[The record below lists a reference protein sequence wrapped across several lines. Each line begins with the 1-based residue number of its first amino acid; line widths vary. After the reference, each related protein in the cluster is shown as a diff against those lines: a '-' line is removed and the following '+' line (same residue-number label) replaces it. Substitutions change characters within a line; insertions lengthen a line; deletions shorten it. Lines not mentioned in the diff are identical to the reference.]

1 MSGNYQMKNKTKN
14 VAIIGAGASGLIA
27 AIVASREGAAVT
39 VYEKNSKIGRKLLA
53 TGNGRCN
60 ITNRDLTLT
69 HFHGKNP
76 LFAIPA
82 LKQFDYHK
90 CYNFFNELGI
100 ELIEKEKGRLYPM
113 SLQASS
119 VVDMLI
125 YEAKRVGVKFKINT
139 DITDIEKI
147 NNGFLLKTAK
157 HNDLYLKLLIAT
169 GSPAMPSL
177 GSCDSGYDF
186 AKSFGHTIVQ
196 PLPSLVQ
203 LISSAPYLKK
213 VSGVKFNGHV
223 KVLINK
229 QNQCSTYG
237 DILFTNYGVS
247 GSAILDVS
255 RPISTA
261 LANKNSVEV
270 ILDLMP
276 LFSKEKLITLL
287 QKRVKFANNKTIAL
301 YLEGLINKKLTTVI
315 IEEANLPANINQA
328 NQLGRKDLTK
338 IAYTIKNIK
347 LKIIDTKGFKSCE
360 VTAGGIDTT
369 EIDQNTMQSKLQN
382 GLFFS
387 GEVLDIDGDCGGYNL
402 QWAWASGYV
411 AGKSLGKH

>member
-1 MSGNYQMKNKTKN
+1 MKNKTKN
-14 VAIIGAGASGLIA
+14 IAIIGAGASGLIA
-27 AIVASREGAAVT
+27 AIVAAREGAAVT

-100 ELIEKEKGRLYPM
+100 ELIEKENGRLYPM

-125 YEAKRVGVKFKINT
+125 YETKRVGVKFKINT

-147 NNGFLLKTAK
+147 NNGFLLKTAN

-186 AKSFGHTIVQ
+186 AKSFGHTIIQ

-213 VSGVKFNGHV
+213 VSGVKFNGHI

-360 VTAGGIDTT
+360 VAAGGIDTT

-387 GEVLDIDGDCGGYNL
+387 GEVLDIDRDCGGYNL

-411 AGKSLGKH
+411 AGKSLSKPLV

>member
-1 MSGNYQMKNKTKN
+1 MKNKTKN
-14 VAIIGAGASGLIA
+14 IAIIGAGASGLIA
-27 AIVASREGAAVT
+27 AIVAAREGAAVT

-100 ELIEKEKGRLYPM
+100 ELIEKENGRLYPM

-125 YEAKRVGVKFKINT
+125 YETKRVGVKFKINT

-147 NNGFLLKTAK
+147 NNGFLLKTAN

-186 AKSFGHTIVQ
+186 AKSFGHTIIQ

-213 VSGVKFNGHV
+213 VSGVKFNGHI

-360 VTAGGIDTT
+360 VAAGGIDTT

-411 AGKSLGKH
+411 AGKSLSKPLV